1 MYESCAQTY
10 LVVLFISIFIKL
22 IKKEEKNL
30 FKYFCTS
37 ISCLIIGILGYWVNG
52 KITLFILQILGLE
65 EKNYVEPNNFYMG
78 ILYRMFIEPKEFF
91 KKIVFVQGMLTMIQ
105 GLIYLLTQFNVF
117 SINLMIWGWYVFYE
131 IYEMNGKM
139 KEIFKNKKISI

>member
-1 MYESCAQTY
+1 MTPEQFAT
-10 LVVLFISIFIKL
+10 IKVWASL
-22 IKKEEKNL
+22 QHYEKNYVVEYKG
-30 FKYFCTS
+30 KY
-37 ISCLIIGILGYWVNG
+37 YV
-52 KITLFILQILGLE
+52 GLE